1 MSPAIQALLI
11 VQVFRSICVLAGCLL
26 AYFGYRLFKEGV
38 YEKQGELKAQ
48 WGGKSLL
55 LRQVGPGVF
64 FALFGVAM
72 ASVGFLRKF
81 EADINIPN
89 QPGTVVYTPA
99 PKIAYDQ
106 APSSVQY
113 DVVRP
118 MVTTTT
124 VSKDESQPVPPKSMK
139 SESPKATSPPPK

>member
-38 YEKQGELKAQ
+38 YDKQGELKAQ

-81 EADINIPN
+81 EADINLPN

-99 PKIAYDQ
+99 PKVAYT
-106 APSSVQY
+106 PVPSVQY

-118 MVTTTT
+118 VVVSTTSSNDD
-124 VSKDESQPVPPKSMK
+124 SKPAPPKSIK
-139 SESPKATSPPPK
+139 SENPKLTSTPQK